1 MFGAFAALA
10 VVLALVGLYG
20 VLSYV
25 VAQRRQE
32 IGTRMA
38 LGASRAQVAGLFLKQ
53 GAWLTAA
60 GLAFGLSAAIV
71 ASRWLS
77 SLLFGVTAH
86 DPASFATVA
95 VILLTVGAAASY
107 LPARR
112 AAGTEPMTALR
123 TE

>member
-1 MFGAFAALA
+1 M
-10 VVLALVGLYG
+10 LALVGLYG